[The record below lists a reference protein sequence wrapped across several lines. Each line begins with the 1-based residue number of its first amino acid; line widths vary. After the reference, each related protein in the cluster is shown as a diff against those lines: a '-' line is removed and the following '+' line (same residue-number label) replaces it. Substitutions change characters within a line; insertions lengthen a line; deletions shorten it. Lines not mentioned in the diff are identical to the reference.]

1 MKKAKQKQ
9 PLTELKLSNSP
20 EYQDFEYS
28 RPFMLDRAVAQ
39 VERSKHLNSSVLKLI
54 RRLRK
59 VSANLNYLQASQ
71 RLVARIRTSPSLA

>member
-28 RPFMLDRAVAQ
+28 RPFMLDLAQ

-54 RRLRK
+54 RRLRR